1 MTLESFYTEYYSRIH
16 RYLLSMVRDGSEAE
30 DLVQETFLR
39 ACQHQEN
46 LRDQR
51 VLLPWLY
58 RIATHVALDRLR
70 QRSRRAPY
78 ESETDPEEADVAD
91 GQSLAQ
97 LVEQNDMSA
106 CVQYYLMNLSDRYRA
121 VLLLHDA
128 HGLTIT
134 EIADLLGISA
144 ANAKIRL
151 HRARLKLKTCLENAC
166 AFSYDERGV
175 LVCEPKS

>member
-1 MTLESFYTEYYSRIH
+1 VI
-16 RYLLSMVRDGSEAE
+16 
-30 DLVQETFLR
+30 
-39 ACQHQEN
+39 
-46 LRDQR
+46 
-51 VLLPWLY
+51 
-58 RIATHVALDRLR
+58 
-70 QRSRRAPY
+70 
-78 ESETDPEEADVAD
+78 
-91 GQSLAQ
+91 
-97 LVEQNDMSA
+97 
-106 CVQYYLMNLSDRYRA
+106 
-121 VLLLHDA
+121 LLHDA